1 MAMTKP
7 TTASHRPEG
16 TTRRQILMG
25 LASASAAAAVGL
37 PASGAIA
44 QEEDQALLAL
54 ADKLDGA
61 LQAHLDACAKV
72 SNIAERWGPQWPT
85 PDRKIY
91 CYSNDSGKHRDI
103 LGWEIETPWAERR
116 SDIMH
121 VASIGTP
128 EYYEASA
135 ERHRAEY
142 NRKMA
147 TKSQRGAK
155 SEKIWMERDA
165 ESAPIARA
173 YWSEVERITAASGI
187 KEAQAQE
194 IETREALHKLVNSI
208 VMHRESSITG
218 LVIKAQ
224 AMQAWSKVE
233 RWDRICNVEGAVWAD
248 EIAATI
254 IRQAASGQDDL
265 PLHDNTGLA

>member
-1 MAMTKP
+1 M
-7 TTASHRPEG
+7 SLFSQ
-16 TTRRQILMG
+16 TRRQILMG

-37 PASGAIA
+37 PASGATA
-44 QEEDQALLAL
+44 QGEDQALLAL

-61 LQAHLDACAKV
+61 LQAHLDACTKV
-72 SNIAERWGPQWPT
+72 SSIAERWGPQWPT

-91 CYSNDSGKHRDI
+91 FYSGGSMKHRDI
-103 LGWEIETPWAERR
+103 LGRGIETPWAERR
-116 SDIMH
+116 PDIMH

-135 ERHRAEY
+135 ERRRAEY

-155 SEKIWMERDA
+155 SEKMWMERDA
-165 ESAPIARA
+165 ENAPIARA
-173 YWSEVERITAASGI
+173 YWSEVERITKASGI
-187 KEAQAQE
+187 KEAQALQKG
-194 IETREALHKLVNSI
+194 TRDELRELVGSI
-208 VMHRESSITG
+208 VMSRENSITG

-233 RWDRICNVEGAVWAD
+233 KFHRAVNPDGPAWAD

-254 IRQAASGQDDL
+254 IRQAAGGQDDL
-265 PLHDNTGLA
+265 PLHDNTGRA